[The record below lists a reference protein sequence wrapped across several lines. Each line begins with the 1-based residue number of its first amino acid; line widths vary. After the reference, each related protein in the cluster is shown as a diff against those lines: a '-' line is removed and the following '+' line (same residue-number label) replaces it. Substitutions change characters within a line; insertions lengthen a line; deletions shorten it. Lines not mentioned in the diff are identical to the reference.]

1 VCRAISISADAA
13 TCARPAVGQSGKFLA
28 AVDAPVGDIQVDSDR
43 HSSQRCRKRR
53 GSSVIIR
60 CITAASPV
68 ASRCAAAIRRTAP
81 AAVELSSGVGVIC
94 FLAAS
99 TPWRPSPVRSPPC
112 HLRRIIA
119 SWRVLLYISARTVLA
134 SRSMLLE
141 VQAPIAIYAA
151 AFSDRGFES
160 EGL

>member
-1 VCRAISISADAA
+1 MCRAISISADAA

-60 CITAASPV
+60 SITAASPV

-94 FLAAS
+94 FLAQPHPGGPAQS
-99 TPWRPSPVRSPPC
+99 EALPAICAALSPPGAYC
-112 HLRRIIA
+112 CTYRLGP
-119 SWRVLLYISARTVLA
+119 Y
-134 SRSMLLE
+134 
-141 VQAPIAIYAA
+141 
-151 AFSDRGFES
+151 
-160 EGL
+160 